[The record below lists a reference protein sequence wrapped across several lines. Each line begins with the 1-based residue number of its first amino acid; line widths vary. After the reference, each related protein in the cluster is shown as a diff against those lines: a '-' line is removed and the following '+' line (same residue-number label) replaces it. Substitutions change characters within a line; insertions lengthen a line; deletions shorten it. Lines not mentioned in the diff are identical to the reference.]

1 MDRTVEAGT
10 PSLPPVA
17 TPDVRRAL
25 ALSSLEGLPTETVA
39 GLLAGAHRLEVATGE
54 VTHRPGDTAA
64 HLELVVSG
72 VVRVFVTAPDG
83 RTMTVRYC
91 RPGALIGAVSL
102 FSPRFVM
109 PGTTQALLPSA
120 VLRLSPRT
128 VLHAAQSDLRVA
140 HAMLEELAD
149 RVVTFIEEI
158 PGTAFASVRQRVAR
172 HLLDLSSPAHESPA
186 GPHDELVATV
196 TQRELAEA
204 VGTSREV
211 VVRTLRELREEGVV
225 RTSRDR
231 IVVAD
236 PARLVDQLMWNTG
249 S

>member
-1 MDRTVEAGT
+1 MDHAATERAPG
-10 PSLPPVA
+10 PSPA
-17 TPDVRRAL
+17 ARDVQRAL
-25 ALSSLEGLPTETVA
+25 ALSSLARLPATVVA
-39 GLLAGAHRLEVATGE
+39 ALLDGAEPLEVEPGE
-54 VTHRPGDTAA
+54 VTHRFGDTTP

-109 PGTTQALLPSA
+109 PGTTQALVPSV

-128 VLHAAQSDLRVA
+128 VLHEAQSDLRVA
-140 HAMLEELAD
+140 HALLEELAD
-149 RVVTFIEEI
+149 RVVAFIGEI
-158 PGTAFASVRQRVAR
+158 PGTAFTSVRQRVAR
-172 HLLDLSSPAHESPA
+172 HLLDLSSPVDQSA
-186 GPHDELVATV
+186 GPDDELVAAV

-211 VVRTLRELREEGVV
+211 VVRTLRELREQGIV

-231 IVVAD
+231 IVVTD
-236 PARLVDQLMWNTG
+236 PARLVDDLMWNTG